1 MILEIRVRDSN
12 RWERERERDA
22 NSTGRVRGPST
33 VAFRSM
39 VSSRVGMTTGFSIA
53 NRVPVE
59 PNLILAPMAGVT
71 DSPFRR
77 LIKEIGGVGLIVTE
91 FVSVE
96 GLTRGNLRTHRL
108 LKFLPEER
116 PISIQIFGYN
126 DERMRQAAEVVEE
139 VGADILDVN
148 CGCPA
153 KKVIKGGGGSNLLKD
168 LPQLEKILRGIRRS
182 ISIPMT
188 VKIRSG
194 WNDNLV
200 NCVEVAKL
208 IEDCGG
214 QMIAVH
220 GRTKEQGYK
229 GWSDWNRI
237 AEVKQAVSI
246 PVVGSG
252 DVVTPG
258 GALAR
263 LEETGVDGVMIG
275 RGAIANPFIFREAQA
290 LQRGEAVPVPSLDE
304 KYRVILRYYE
314 LIRDDLPEKAIPGKL
329 KQLCNY
335 FTKGLPGGADFRQ
348 SLLRSQSIPE
358 LLERVETYFSD
369 ERVIEAAAMIGSAGA
384 VESLAEQEWACDT
397 YCSAD
402 ETA

>member
-1 MILEIRVRDSN
+1 
-12 RWERERERDA
+12 
-22 NSTGRVRGPST
+22 
-33 VAFRSM
+33 M
-39 VSSRVGMTTGFSIA
+39 VSSEVGMTSSFSIA
-53 NRVPVE
+53 DRVRIE

-77 LIKEIGGVGLIVTE
+77 LIKELGGVGLIVTE

-108 LKFLPEER
+108 LKFLEEER
-116 PISIQIFGYN
+116 PISIQIFGY
-126 DERMRQAAEVVEE
+126 DAERMRQAAEVVEE
-139 VGADILDVN
+139 VGADVLDVN

-153 KKVIKGGGGSNLLKD
+153 RKVIKGGGGSNLLKD
-168 LPQLEKILRGIRRS
+168 LPQLEKILRGIYRS

-188 VKIRSG
+188 VKIRTG
-194 WNDNLV
+194 WNEDFI
-200 NCVEVAKL
+200 NCIEVAKL

-237 AEVKQAVSI
+237 AAVKRAVSI

-252 DVVTPG
+252 DVVTPA

-263 LEETGVDGVMIG
+263 LDETGVDGVMIG

-290 LQRGEAVPVPSLDE
+290 LQNGASAPIPSLDE
-304 KYRVILRYYE
+304 KYRVIRRYYE
-314 LIRDDLPEKAIPGKL
+314 LIKDDLPEKAIPGKL

-335 FTKGLPGGADFRQ
+335 FTKGLPGGSDFRQ
-348 SLLRSQSIPE
+348 GLLRSQSIPE
-358 LLERVETYFSD
+358 LLGRVETYFSD
-369 ERVIEAAAMIGSAGA
+369 EQVIEAAAAIGSMGA
-384 VESLAEQEWACDT
+384 IDALGEQEWACDT
-397 YCSAD
+397 YCD
-402 ETA
+402 QYREQ

>member
-1 MILEIRVRDSN
+1 
-12 RWERERERDA
+12 
-22 NSTGRVRGPST
+22 
-33 VAFRSM
+33 M
-39 VSSRVGMTTGFSIA
+39 VSSGVVMRTQFTIADRVAID
-53 NRVPVE
+53 

-77 LIKEIGGVGLIVTE
+77 LIKELGGVGLIVTE

-108 LKFLPEER
+108 MRFLPEER
-116 PISIQIFGYN
+116 PISIQIFGY
-126 DERMRQAAEVVEE
+126 DEERMRQAAEVVEE
-139 VGADILDVN
+139 AGADIIDVN

-168 LPQLEKILRGIRRS
+168 LPQLERILRGIRRS
-182 ISIPMT
+182 VSIPMT

-194 WNDNLV
+194 WNDSLV

-214 QMIAVH
+214 QMVAVH
-220 GRTKEQGYK
+220 GRTKEQGYR

-237 AEVKQAVSI
+237 AEVKEAVAI

-252 DVVTPG
+252 DIVAPE
-258 GALAR
+258 GAIAR
-263 LEETGVDGVMIG
+263 LRETGVDGVMIG

-290 LQRGEAVPVPSLDE
+290 LARGGTAPAPSLAE
-304 KYRVILRYYE
+304 KYRVIVRYYE

-335 FTKGLPGGADFRQ
+335 FTKGLPGGAEFRQ
-348 SLLRSQSIPE
+348 GLLRSQSIPE
-358 LLERVETYFSD
+358 LLERVERYFAD
-369 ERVIEAAAMIGSAGA
+369 ERVIEAAAVVGSAAA
-384 VESLAEQEWACDT
+384 VAALADEAWACDT
-397 YCSAD
+397 FCQTDDAG
-402 ETA
+402 